1 MNNKTPGQHAIDKFA
16 EMMISRM
23 EEMKNGTWKKGWI
36 GGKVYGLPQNIS
48 GRMYSYSNA
57 LFLNMDTAVKGYTT
71 PIYLTFLQ
79 VQKEEA
85 RVKKGEESMP
95 VIYWD
100 LSIKTPEGKNIDR
113 KKYENLSEE
122 DKEKCLVIPFIKAY
136 NVFNLDQTN
145 LKEVNRDKY
154 DEIVAKFKNP
164 ISKDKTGM
172 YENMA
177 LDRMFEK
184 QEWVCPIHFSNRV
197 ESPHYRT
204 STDEIFIP
212 KKEQFNIG
220 RTKNDIYKDGMEF
233 YSTVL
238 HEMAHS
244 TGAENRLNRNL
255 KNKFNEPQYA
265 KEELVA
271 ELTAANISNVLGF
284 DKRILDNNAAYLDGW
299 ISVLKEN
306 PKFIVSVMADVNKAS
321 DMILREIDKQK
332 ISLGEKPFLD
342 KGIDTQK
349 FKDIS
354 VFKTKNGEYA
364 IRATYDGK
372 ELESRIIDTAIGESI
387 LKLKNGE
394 DKDRLINK
402 TLREVYG
409 NFEINKKENNI
420 KIK

>member
-1 MNNKTPGQHAIDKFA
+1 
-16 EMMISRM
+16 
-23 EEMKNGTWKKGWI
+23 
-36 GGKVYGLPQNIS
+36 
-48 GRMYSYSNA
+48 
-57 LFLNMDTAVKGYTT
+57 
-71 PIYLTFLQ
+71 
-79 VQKEEA
+79 
-85 RVKKGEESMP
+85 
-95 VIYWD
+95 
-100 LSIKTPEGKNIDR
+100 
-113 KKYENLSEE
+113 
-122 DKEKCLVIPFIKAY
+122 
-136 NVFNLDQTN
+136 
-145 LKEVNRDKY
+145 
-154 DEIVAKFKNP
+154 
-164 ISKDKTGM
+164 
-172 YENMA
+172 
-177 LDRMFEK
+177 
-184 QEWVCPIHFSNRV
+184 
-197 ESPHYRT
+197 
-204 STDEIFIP
+204 
-212 KKEQFNIG
+212 
-220 RTKNDIYKDGMEF
+220 MEF

-364 IRATYDGK
+364 IRNESSFDNIFLFKKKNGEYAIRATYDGK
-372 ELESRIIDTAIGESI
+372 ELESRIIDTAIAESI
-387 LKLKNGE
+387 LKLKYGE